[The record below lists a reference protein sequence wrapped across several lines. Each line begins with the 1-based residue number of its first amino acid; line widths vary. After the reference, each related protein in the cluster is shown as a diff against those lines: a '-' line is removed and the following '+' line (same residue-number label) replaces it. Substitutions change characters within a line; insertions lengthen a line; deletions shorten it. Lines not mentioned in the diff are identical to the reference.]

1 MLVLLLLEYSAF
13 KATIRNLELKELI
26 NNLEYNYNTYLCVL
40 SL

>member
-13 KATIRNLELKELI
+13 KATIQNLELKKLI